1 MNALRTECEMT
12 KLKTAADVPALVK
25 ALMDASPDIG
35 AIGDVGYCV
44 IDLKRQEAST
54 KIDRILDDFGPRD
67 HLHYE
72 IIDCFREHGR
82 CIEIVMPIRH

>member
-1 MNALRTECEMT
+1 MT

-44 IDLKRQEAST
+44 IDLKRLEASA

-67 HLHYE
+67 HLFYE
-72 IIDCFREHGR
+72 IIDCFRERGR
-82 CIEIVMPIRH
+82 YIEVAIPVRH